1 MERGEDGEEGEGS
14 RQRDETPKSN
24 RKSRNKMNK
33 APNTFG
39 ARQSKNTGSIR
50 GGKGRRSSKREREEL
65 KKIDSTISF

>member
-1 MERGEDGEEGEGS
+1 MERGEVGEQGEGS

-39 ARQSKNTGSIR
+39 AIDNLKIQEALEV
-50 GGKGRRSSKREREEL
+50 GRDEDQARERER
-65 KKIDSTISF
+65 D